1 MHSRG
6 YKGFLVLWIGYYE
19 SQAKS
24 TTAHVPEQAKQYV
37 FMGTVSSQQTH
48 GMKCLF
54 VTKKNHTCRFETTQ
68 GCEYDK
74 TVIFSISILSLVSIK
89 VQASQVEH

>member
-37 FMGTVSSQQTH
+37 FMGTVSRQQTH

-54 VTKKNHTCRFETTQ
+54 VTKKNHTGLKQHKDANMTKQSYSVFL
-68 GCEYDK
+68 Y
-74 TVIFSISILSLVSIK
+74 LV
-89 VQASQVEH
+89 